1 MNFSWRTKKKLS
13 SPLFAGK
20 KKNPGF
26 WMNEWPM
33 NFYREKKTV
42 TFSWWIKLSEKKPL
56 VFYGRFLVCYWHES
70 ETATGSFVMSRAKFH
85 KLSRPL
91 FVFHGHFLSYFVTG
105 NTSVFTGKIRGFLA
119 RALFRSHGHFF
130 KKCHGQT
137 ENCHVEKKNTDV
149 NSSW

>member
-1 MNFSWRTKKKLS
+1 MNFSYGTKRSCLFLPFGAKKKIRVLNEWMTNELL
-13 SPLFAGK
+13 PGK
-20 KKNPGF
+20 KNG
-26 WMNEWPM
+26 N
-33 NFYREKKTV
+33 
-42 TFSWWIKLSEKKPL
+42 FSWWIKLSEKKPL

-105 NTSVFTGKIRGFLA
+105 NTSVFTGKIRNFLA

-130 KKCHGQT
+130 KKCHGQIK
-137 ENCHVEKKNTDV
+137 NCHVEKKTHCYN
-149 NSSW
+149 